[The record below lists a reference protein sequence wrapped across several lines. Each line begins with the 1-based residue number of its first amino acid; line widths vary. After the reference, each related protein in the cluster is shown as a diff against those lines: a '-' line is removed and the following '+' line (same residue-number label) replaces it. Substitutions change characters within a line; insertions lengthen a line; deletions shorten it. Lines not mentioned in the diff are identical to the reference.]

1 MISLEELQELRVKAM
16 EREIKPLL
24 DGIGIDFY
32 DYEDIETID
41 NLNDELEDN
50 NNFDVE
56 IIYYSN
62 AIDYLREND
71 ESLQESIQI
80 ALEYGYT
87 LESVNSELLASLL
100 ASKQTREDY
109 YNIQDDI
116 EEVIDDIME
125 TYNNISVLIEEY
137 EESENTDLLE
147 EIEELIKQLEG
158 AE

>member
-16 EREIKPLL
+16 GREIKPLL

-41 NLNDELEDN
+41 NLTDELEDN

-62 AIDYLREND
+62 AIDYLKEND
-71 ESLQESIQI
+71 ASLQESIQI